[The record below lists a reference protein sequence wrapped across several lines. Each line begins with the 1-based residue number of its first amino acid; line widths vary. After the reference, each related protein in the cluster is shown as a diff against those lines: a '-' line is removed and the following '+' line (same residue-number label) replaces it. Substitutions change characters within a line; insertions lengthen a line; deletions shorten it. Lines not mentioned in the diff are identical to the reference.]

1 MLEIA
6 NGGIDVAFKSI
17 GSEMYNESISTYIGL
32 NIRYLSSKAN
42 PLPAIEHGAQVSC
55 IVNKRF
61 FLAFENSA
69 TAAFSDVP
77 ALARFVNT

>member
-32 NIRYLSSKAN
+32 NIRYHLRPTRSPPLNTERKYPALSTS
-42 PLPAIEHGAQVSC
+42 G
-55 IVNKRF
+55 F
-61 FLAFENSA
+61 FLPLRIAQLQLSPTFRLWQ
-69 TAAFSDVP
+69 D
-77 ALARFVNT
+77 L